1 MSVGMYKLNINRKKL
16 TSDVSCV
23 NERQKKI
30 TNTYMYVTEE
40 IMVPEK

>member
-30 TNTYMYVTEE
+30 TNTYVTEE